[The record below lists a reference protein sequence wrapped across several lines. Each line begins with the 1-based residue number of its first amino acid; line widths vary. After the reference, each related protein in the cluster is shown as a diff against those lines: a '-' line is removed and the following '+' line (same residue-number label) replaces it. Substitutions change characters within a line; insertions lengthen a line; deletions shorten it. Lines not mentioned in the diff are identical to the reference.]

1 LKLLVEGLRGFKMPQ
16 RESRPRLIQALI
28 DAFSLPDLRR
38 KLIFTLG
45 VLIVFR
51 FVAHVPLPGVD
62 VAALRDLFEKNQLLG
77 MLDMFSGG
85 AMRNFSVA
93 AMGVYPY
100 ITASIIMQ
108 LLVPVV
114 PNLRLLSME
123 GEAGRHKIN
132 QYTHWLT
139 VPLAALQGYAQLA
152 LLRSQHVIGTADALA
167 TVAII
172 ISMTAGTVFLVW
184 LGELITE
191 RGIGNGVSIIIFGG
205 IVAGLPEMIG
215 RGFIAKEK
223 MLGLIVFVI
232 LGLALIA
239 LIVIF
244 TEGHRRIPV
253 QYAKTAFKGARMY
266 RQTGATYVP
275 LRVNTAGMIPLIFAM
290 SLMIFPST
298 IASYFANQQEPNFAN
313 TIMQWFSP
321 STSLPI
327 GLFYWVFY
335 FLLVVAFAFF
345 YTMVVFEQMNLAQ
358 TLQRQGGFI
367 PGVRP
372 GKPTTE
378 YLNKVIKHITWG
390 GALFLAFV
398 AIMPFLVREM
408 TDVAVLTLSST
419 GILIVVG
426 VALDTMKQIEAQ
438 LTMRRYEGFLK

>member
-1 LKLLVEGLRGFKMPQ
+1 M
-16 RESRPRLIQALI
+16 I
-28 DAFSLPDLRR
+28 DAFSLPDLRQ
-38 KLIFTLG
+38 KLIFT
-45 VLIVFR
+45 VVILIIFR

-62 VAALRDLFEKNQLLG
+62 LAALRDVFDKNQLLG

-108 LLVPVV
+108 LLVPVI
-114 PNLRLLSME
+114 PSLRVLSME

-139 VPLAALQGYAQLA
+139 IPMAALQGYAQIA
-152 LLRSQHVIGTADALA
+152 LLRSQNVVSASDSLS
-167 TVAII
+167 TVAMV
-172 ISMTAGTVFLVW
+172 ISLTAGTVFLVW

-205 IVAGLPEMIG
+205 IVAGLPDMIG
-215 RGFIAKEK
+215 RGYVAKENFI
-223 MLGLIVFVI
+223 GLLAFAI
-232 LGLALIA
+232 LGLVLIA

-253 QYAKTAFKGARMY
+253 QYAKTAFRGARMY
-266 RQTGATYVP
+266 RQTGSTYVP

-290 SLMIFPST
+290 SLMIFPAT
-298 IASYFANQQEPNFAN
+298 IASYFANAQEPNFAN
-313 TIMQWFSP
+313 LVMDWFNP
-321 STSLPI
+321 SASLPI

-335 FLLVVAFAFF
+335 FLLTVGFAFF
-345 YTMVVFEQMNLAQ
+345 YTMVIFEQMNLAQ

-378 YLNKVIKHITWG
+378 YLSKVINRITWG
-390 GALFLAFV
+390 GALFLALV
-398 AIMPFLVREM
+398 AVMPFLVREM
-408 TDVAVLTLSST
+408 TDVAVLSLSST
-419 GILIVVG
+419 AILIVVG
-426 VALDTMKQIEAQ
+426 VALDTMKQVEAQ

>member
-1 LKLLVEGLRGFKMPQ
+1 VDLV
-16 RESRPRLIQALI
+16 
-28 DAFSLPDLRR
+28 
-38 KLIFTLG
+38 
-45 VLIVFR
+45 
-51 FVAHVPLPGVD
+51 
-62 VAALRDLFEKNQLLG
+62 ALRNLFDQNQLLG

-114 PNLRLLSME
+114 PSLRSLSQE
-123 GEAGRHKIN
+123 GEAGRNKIN

-139 VPLAALQGYAQLA
+139 IPMAALQGYAQLA
-152 LLRSQHVIGTADALA
+152 LLRSQGVISPSTDALA
-167 TVAII
+167 TVAIV
-172 ISMTAGTVFLVW
+172 ISMAAGTVFLVW

-205 IVAGLPEMIG
+205 IVAGLPQMIG
-215 RGFIAKEK
+215 RGFVAKEQL
-223 MLGLIVFVI
+223 LGLLVFAI
-232 LGLALIA
+232 LGLALIIV
-239 LIVIF
+239 IVIF

-266 RQTGATYVP
+266 RQTGSTYVP

-290 SLMIFPST
+290 SLMIFPGT
-298 IASYFANQQEPNFAN
+298 IASYFASKTETNFAN

-321 STSLPI
+321 STSMPI
-327 GLFYWVFY
+327 GLFYWVLY
-335 FLLVVAFAFF
+335 FVMVVAFAFF
-345 YTMVVFEQMNLAQ
+345 YTMVIFEQMDLAR

-372 GKPTTE
+372 GKPTTD
-378 YLNKVIKHITWG
+378 YLSRVINRITWG
-390 GALFLAFV
+390 GALFLAIV
-398 AIMPFLVREM
+398 AVMPFLVREM
-408 TDVAVLTLSST
+408 TSVAVLSLSST